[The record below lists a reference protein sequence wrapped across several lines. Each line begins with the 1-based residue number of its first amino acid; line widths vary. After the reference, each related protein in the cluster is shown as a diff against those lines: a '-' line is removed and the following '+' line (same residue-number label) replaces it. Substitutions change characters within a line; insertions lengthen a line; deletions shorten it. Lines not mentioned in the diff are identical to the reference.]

1 MVKRQKMAHP
11 RETCLSASCILRNS
25 TQKLDSAVSSG
36 RDLPYLLR
44 NALCVEE
51 TKKEP
56 SVLDRG
62 ADAIRQDAC
71 AAEGKQ
77 RLAYPDGG
85 SDSKDAPF
93 LLGSCVSPFSGNH
106 TKGYGFKNLS
116 QQVSATETSQISCDL
131 HEAFILFGQQKFAR
145 TGLEVDTA
153 EKALAEEVQSLRST
167 LKLSR
172 QREESTFRAI
182 KEMRMQLHLA
192 YHILDSQRNDLS
204 CAEMESAFSLIPHS
218 SALVIDSL
226 RAR

>member
-1 MVKRQKMAHP
+1 MAHP

-25 TQKLDSAVSSG
+25 TQKLHSAVSSG
-36 RDLPYLLR
+36 SDLPYLLR

-56 SVLDRG
+56 SVLDRR

-77 RLAYPDGG
+77 MLADTDGG
-85 SDSKDAPF
+85 VEPAPF
-93 LLGSCVSPFSGNH
+93 VLGSCLTPFSGNQ

-116 QQVSATETSQISCDL
+116 QEVSATETSQISCDL

-145 TGLEVDTA
+145 TGLEVDTT
-153 EKALAEEVQSLRST
+153 EKALEEEVQSLRST

-172 QREESTFRAI
+172 QREESNFRAI

-192 YHILDSQRNDLS
+192 YRILDSQRSDLS
-204 CAEMESAFSLIPHS
+204 CAEVESKEHS
-218 SALVIDSL
+218 P
-226 RAR
+226 